1 MINEPA
7 KRLRSVFNFHD
18 FRLLLAAQLFVGFT
32 QPMMFIT
39 QSWYVSQSAPEN
51 FSAMFLGIAAA
62 FRGLVFLS
70 YIVIAGT
77 LVDRFPRRT
86 VMRTNQGVTLFL
98 IIIVSA
104 VLYLFENTEPT
115 LFRLFATILLFGSFG
130 IVLAQDQPNKV
141 ALVRNSVNSQYSAMA
156 ISLFFAA
163 MSLGAL
169 ASGPVAGWMIEHH
182 SYTLAYLFSGF
193 GPALGL
199 IVALSIKTGRTAADT
214 QSTDMSL
221 RESVFQGVRVL
232 KEHEILRLVLMLNWI
247 SIALGS
253 GVMGQ
258 LIAIWVDEMLGFT
271 AFDWGIMIVSWNV
284 GATLSTL
291 ALAYKGY
298 KLPRGLAL
306 ISAVAIL
313 GLSIFFYSWS
323 RTLIFVFS
331 FNLICGASLMA
342 INALSSSM
350 VQSVVENRV
359 LGRINSFIFMSQGFM
374 QIGALFLGF
383 FATMLGLQTVFS
395 AVGLIILS
403 TACFVMIR
411 RPLIRSFI

>member
-1 MINEPA
+1 M
-7 KRLRSVFNFHD
+7 
-18 FRLLLAAQLFVGFT
+18 
-32 QPMMFIT
+32 
-39 QSWYVSQSAPEN
+39 
-51 FSAMFLGIAAA
+51 
-62 FRGLVFLS
+62 
-70 YIVIAGT
+70 
-77 LVDRFPRRT
+77 
-86 VMRTNQGVTLFL
+86 
-98 IIIVSA
+98 
-104 VLYLFENTEPT
+104 
-115 LFRLFATILLFGSFG
+115 
-130 IVLAQDQPNKV
+130 
-141 ALVRNSVNSQYSAMA
+141 
-156 ISLFFAA
+156 
-163 MSLGAL
+163 
-169 ASGPVAGWMIEHH
+169 VAGWLIEHH

-199 IVALSIKTGRTAADT
+199 IVALLIKTGRTAADT
-214 QSTDMSL
+214 QSTDVSL
-221 RESVFQGVRVL
+221 VENVFQGIRVL
-232 KEHEILRLVLMLNWI
+232 KEHEILRLVLILNWI

-271 AFDWGIMIVSWNV
+271 AFDWGIMIVSWNA

-291 ALAYKGY
+291 LLAYKGY
-298 KLPRGLAL
+298 RLPRGLTL

-323 RTLIFVFS
+323 RSLIFVFS
-331 FNLICGASLMA
+331 FNLVCGASLMA

-383 FATMLGLQTVFS
+383 FATVFGLQTVFS

>member
-7 KRLRSVFNFHD
+7 ERLRSVFKFRD

-39 QSWYVSQSAPEN
+39 QSWYISQSAPEN

-77 LVDRFPRRT
+77 IVDRFPRRT
-86 VMRTNQGVTLFL
+86 VMRTNQGMTFFL
-98 IIIVSA
+98 IILVSA
-104 VLYLFENTEPT
+104 VLYLFETTDPT

-169 ASGPVAGWMIEHH
+169 ASGPVAGWLIEHH

-199 IVALSIKTGRTAADT
+199 IVALLIKTGRTAADT
-214 QSTDMSL
+214 QSTDVSL
-221 RESVFQGVRVL
+221 VENVFQGIRVL
-232 KEHEILRLVLMLNWI
+232 KEHEILRLVLILNWI

-331 FNLICGASLMA
+331 FNLVCGASLMA

-383 FATMLGLQTVFS
+383 FATVFGLQTVFS

>member
-221 RESVFQGVRVL
+221 RESVFQGIRVL

>member
-7 KRLRSVFNFHD
+7 ERLRSVFKFRD

-39 QSWYVSQSAPEN
+39 QSWYISQSAPEN

-77 LVDRFPRRT
+77 IVDRFPRRT
-86 VMRTNQGVTLFL
+86 VMRTNQGMTFFL
-98 IIIVSA
+98 IILVSA
-104 VLYLFENTEPT
+104 VLYLFETTDPT

-169 ASGPVAGWMIEHH
+169 ASGPVAGWLIEHH

-199 IVALSIKTGRTAADT
+199 IVALLIKTGRTAADT
-214 QSTDMSL
+214 QSTDVSL
-221 RESVFQGVRVL
+221 VENVFQGIRVL
-232 KEHEILRLVLMLNWI
+232 KEHEILRLVLILNWI

-383 FATMLGLQTVFS
+383 FATMFGLQTVFS
-395 AVGLIILS
+395 AVGVIILS

>member
-383 FATMLGLQTVFS
+383 FATMFGLQTVFS
-395 AVGLIILS
+395 AVGVIILS

>member
-141 ALVRNSVNSQYSAMA
+141 ALVKNSVNSQYSAMA

-182 SYTLAYLFSGF
+182 SYTLAYLFSGV

-258 LIAIWVDEMLGFT
+258 LIAIWVEEMLGFT

-383 FATMLGLQTVFS
+383 FATMFGLQTVFS
-395 AVGLIILS
+395 AVGAIILS

>member
-7 KRLRSVFNFHD
+7 ERLRSVFKFRD

-39 QSWYVSQSAPEN
+39 QSWYISQSAPEN

-77 LVDRFPRRT
+77 IVDRFPRRT
-86 VMRTNQGVTLFL
+86 VMRMNQGVTFFL
-98 IIIVSA
+98 IMLVSA
-104 VLYLFENTEPT
+104 VLYLFENTDPT

-169 ASGPVAGWMIEHH
+169 TSGPVAGWLIEHH

-199 IVALSIKTGRTAADT
+199 IVALLIKTGRTAADT
-214 QSTDMSL
+214 QSTDVSL
-221 RESVFQGVRVL
+221 VENVFQGIRVL
-232 KEHEILRLVLMLNWI
+232 KEHEILRLVLILNWI

-291 ALAYKGY
+291 VLAYKGY
-298 KLPRGLAL
+298 RLPRGLTL

-331 FNLICGASLMA
+331 FNLVCGASLMA

-383 FATMLGLQTVFS
+383 FATMLGLQIVFS

>member
-1 MINEPA
+1 
-7 KRLRSVFNFHD
+7 
-18 FRLLLAAQLFVGFT
+18 
-32 QPMMFIT
+32 
-39 QSWYVSQSAPEN
+39 
-51 FSAMFLGIAAA
+51 
-62 FRGLVFLS
+62 
-70 YIVIAGT
+70 
-77 LVDRFPRRT
+77 
-86 VMRTNQGVTLFL
+86 
-98 IIIVSA
+98 
-104 VLYLFENTEPT
+104 
-115 LFRLFATILLFGSFG
+115 
-130 IVLAQDQPNKV
+130 
-141 ALVRNSVNSQYSAMA
+141 
-156 ISLFFAA
+156 
-163 MSLGAL
+163 
-169 ASGPVAGWMIEHH
+169 
-182 SYTLAYLFSGF
+182 
-193 GPALGL
+193 
-199 IVALSIKTGRTAADT
+199 
-214 QSTDMSL
+214 
-221 RESVFQGVRVL
+221 
-232 KEHEILRLVLMLNWI
+232 
-247 SIALGS
+247 
-253 GVMGQ
+253 
-258 LIAIWVDEMLGFT
+258 
-271 AFDWGIMIVSWNV
+271 MIVSWNV

>member
-7 KRLRSVFNFHD
+7 KRLRSVFNFRD

-221 RESVFQGVRVL
+221 RESVFQGIRVL

-359 LGRINSFIFMSQGFM
+359 LGRISSFIFMSQGFM

>member
-1 MINEPA
+1 MTNEPD
-7 KRLRSVFNFHD
+7 RPLRAVFNFRD
-18 FRLLLAAQLFVGFT
+18 FRLLLAAQLFIGFT

-39 QSWYVSQSAPEN
+39 QSWYISQSAPEN

-70 YIVIAGT
+70 YIIIAGT

-86 VMRTNQGVTLFL
+86 VMRANQGVTILL
-98 IIIVSA
+98 IILVST
-104 VLYLFENTEPT
+104 VLYLFESAEPT
-115 LFRLFATILLFGSFG
+115 LFRLFATILLFGAFG

-141 ALVRNSVNSQYSAMA
+141 ALIRNSVNVQYSAIA
-156 ISLFFAA
+156 ISLFFAI
-163 MSLGAL
+163 MSFGAL
-169 ASGPVAGWMIEHH
+169 ASGPVTGWLIEHH

-193 GPALGL
+193 GPAVGL
-199 IVALSIKTGRTAADT
+199 VVALSIKTGRTAADT
-214 QSTDMSL
+214 QSTGSSL
-221 RESVFQGVRVL
+221 SESIFQGIRVL
-232 KEHEILRLVLMLNWI
+232 KEHEILRLILALNWV

-258 LIAIWVDEMLGFT
+258 LIAIWVDEMLGFS

-291 ALAYKGY
+291 ALASKGH
-298 KLPRGLAL
+298 KFPRGLTL
-306 ISAVAIL
+306 ILAVAIL

-323 RTLIFVFS
+323 RNLIFVFS
-331 FNLICGASLMA
+331 FNLVCGASLMA
-342 INALSSSM
+342 INALSSSI
-350 VQSVVENRV
+350 VQSVVDNRV

-383 FATMLGLQTVFS
+383 FATILGLQVVFS
-395 AVGLIILS
+395 AVGLIILL
-403 TACFVMIR
+403 TACFALIR
-411 RPLIRSFI
+411 RPLIRAFI

>member
-1 MINEPA
+1 MINHPD
-7 KRLRSVFNFHD
+7 KPLRAVFNFRD
-18 FRLLLAAQLFVGFT
+18 FRLLLAAQFFIGFT

-39 QSWYVSQSAPEN
+39 QSWYISQSAPEN

-62 FRGLVFLS
+62 FRGLIFLS

-86 VMRTNQGVTLFL
+86 VMRANQGITLL
-98 IIIVSA
+98 MIILVSA
-104 VLYLFENTEPT
+104 VLYLFESAQPT

-141 ALVRNSVNSQYSAMA
+141 ALIRNSVNLQYSAVA

-163 MSLGAL
+163 MSFGAL
-169 ASGPVAGWMIEHH
+169 ASGPVAGWLIEHY

-193 GPALGL
+193 GPAVGL
-199 IVALSIKTGRTAADT
+199 VVALSIRTGRKAADT
-214 QSTDMSL
+214 QSTDFSL
-221 RESVFQGVRVL
+221 SENIFEGIRVL
-232 KEHEILRLVLMLNWI
+232 KQHEILRLILALNWI

-291 ALAYKGY
+291 TLANQGNKFR
-298 KLPRGLAL
+298 RGRTL
-306 ISAVAIL
+306 ILAVAIL

-342 INALSSSM
+342 INALSSSI
-350 VQSVVENRV
+350 VQSVVDNRV

-383 FATMLGLQTVFS
+383 FATLLGLQTVFS
-395 AVGLIILS
+395 AVGLFIFLA
-403 TACFVMIR
+403 ACFALIR
-411 RPLIRSFI
+411 RPLIRAFI

>member
-1 MINEPA
+1 MINEPT
-7 KRLRSVFNFHD
+7 KRLRAVFNFRD
-18 FRLLLAAQLFVGFT
+18 FRLLLAAQLFIGFT

-39 QSWYVSQSAPEN
+39 QSWYISQSAPEN
-51 FSAMFLGIAAA
+51 LSAMFLGIAAA
-62 FRGLVFLS
+62 FRGLIFLG

-86 VMRTNQGVTLFL
+86 VMRTNQGVTLLL
-98 IIIVSA
+98 IVLVSA
-104 VLYLFENTEPT
+104 VLYLFERADPT

-141 ALVRNSVNSQYSAMA
+141 ALIRNSVNSQYSAMA
-156 ISLFFAA
+156 ISLFFAV
-163 MSLGAL
+163 MSFGAL
-169 ASGPVAGWMIEHH
+169 ASGPVAGWLIEHH
-182 SYTLAYLFSGF
+182 SYTLAYLFSGL
-193 GPALGL
+193 GPAVGL
-199 IVALSIKTGRTAADT
+199 VVALAIKTGRTAADT
-214 QSTDMSL
+214 ESTGVSL
-221 RESVFQGVRVL
+221 LENVSQGVRVL
-232 KEHEILRLVLMLNWI
+232 REQEILRLILALNWI

-291 ALAYKGY
+291 TLANKGH
-298 KLPRGLAL
+298 KFPRGLTL
-306 ISAVAIL
+306 ILAVAML

-331 FNLICGASLMA
+331 FNLFCGASLMA
-342 INALSSSM
+342 INALSSSI

-383 FATMLGLQTVFS
+383 FATILGLQIVFS
-395 AVGLIILS
+395 AVGLIIFS
-403 TACFVMIR
+403 VACFVLIR
-411 RPLIRSFI
+411 RPLIRAFI

>member
-7 KRLRSVFNFHD
+7 KRLRSVFNFRD

-221 RESVFQGVRVL
+221 RESVFQGIRVL